1 MFETDWMNVDVETQ
15 GDLTRGE
22 TVCDYYLLTG
32 KPANTEVLL
41 GIDREKFIKLIM
53 DTMKSFN

>member
-1 MFETDWMNVDVETQ
+1 MFKTDRMNVDVETQ

-32 KPANTEVLL
+32 KPANTEVML
-41 GIDREKFIKLIM
+41 GIDRPRFIKLVM
-53 DTMKSFN
+53 DSLKSFD